1 MHNRIYLVKYLMR
14 VSQGKRLWK
23 NYTSHNTPRGSYFR
37 SCAVSGADWNPESG
51 FTKCVDVWK
60 TGNDFMLNL
69 WGVNIQTHWAKC
81 PAASQSR
88 VQGQWKVWA
97 ERVSGA
103 LRFQTLWLQMSAA
116 SPFHPPCRLF
126 FVTFALLKES
136 ERSLRSELKPGY
148 SLKSSQITDSVR
160 IVLFPRLL
168 TGVSCTDCSLLCVDN
183 ERHLLW
189 LLILGA
195 STKSVALCKWALL
208 TDSNA
213 MNTKL

>member
-1 MHNRIYLVKYLMR
+1 MR
-14 VSQGKRLWK
+14 K
-23 NYTSHNTPRGSYFR
+23 NYTSHNAIRGSYFR

-69 WGVNIQTHWAKC
+69 WGSYIQTHWTKSPNAPHSK
-81 PAASQSR
+81 
-88 VQGQWKVWA
+88 VQQQWKVWA
-97 ERVSGA
+97 KRVCCA

-160 IVLFPRLL
+160 IGPYCTLSLAAYRRFIRGQLPVLR
-168 TGVSCTDCSLLCVDN
+168 
-183 ERHLLW
+183 W
-189 LLILGA
+189 
-195 STKSVALCKWALL
+195 
-208 TDSNA
+208 
-213 MNTKL
+213 